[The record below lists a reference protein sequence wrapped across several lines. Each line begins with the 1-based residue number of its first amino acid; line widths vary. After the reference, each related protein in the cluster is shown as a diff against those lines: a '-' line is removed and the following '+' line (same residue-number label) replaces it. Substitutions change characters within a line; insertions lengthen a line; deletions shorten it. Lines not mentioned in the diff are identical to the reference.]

1 MIIEEPDKL
10 KSWLA
15 VVLEPM
21 CDADPEALAK
31 YIFALVKKDQPL
43 NEMRQSMYEQLDVF
57 LQNNTKGFV
66 DKLIHAL
73 ETQDYKFSELKT
85 NSTSAMAITTS
96 TPTSTTATFETS
108 TDTSKVLSTEINLSV
123 PLPSSIPSSTL
134 QSKTSSHKTMAAFL
148 SNLTPQLHTDT
159 NTSAPPLPQSNSSN
173 HTSEKL
179 PSNSV
184 KTHSH
189 HHVSDG
195 NNSVEQREDRNRY
208 RRNHSPYGAAR
219 SRSRSWDRQRRSRS
233 FDRRRGRDRT
243 QAWRNKSPPSRR
255 YNRERRRS
263 WSHSVSPVDL
273 VKSRTVSSRSKSRS
287 PHYLHRDQYRARNH
301 RTRSWSRSRSRSKS
315 PSRSRSRSHSHSG
328 PSSRSRER
336 AHSKKEP
343 TSGACTPTQ
352 DSNHGDVDMRLTMT
366 SQSIQS
372 VVSAGEGTSALKRTA
387 TPPAPGTFSSKRRCR
402 DFDEKGYCMSGD
414 VCPYDHGNDPVV
426 VEDVSLSRVL
436 ALGPGSAP
444 STPAVTVPITVPPPR
459 LPMNPVPHLRHAVPH
474 HLRTPAP
481 PSSEYNPDA
490 PSMNIRM
497 MMGQQQYHRPPMQG
511 NMMGSR
517 PMMYNSQPQ
526 RELINIPV
534 VDQLRTY
541 RSYRDTP
548 AIASNSGTNTTYHPR
563 PEGGTWEPWGGNQS
577 NNVQRK
583 RSFDYSRLG
592 PKPRNLNNSSLELK
606 KIPSLLNDITHLNN
620 HFSKFGKIVN
630 IQVCYEGD
638 PEGAVVTFAN
648 HHEARNA
655 YKSAEA
661 VLNNRFIKVFWH
673 NSANNDNNNNGNKIA
688 GRLGSPYAENKP
700 ETLVPRPSVKER
712 LGVPIPGDLRT
723 SVQTNISEKPLEK
736 VIMSGNTLTK
746 TLYIPTALKKQ
757 NSAVTSSI
765 LNSRIQAAAAVKK
778 SLEFR
783 VVKETLKKRQEEK
796 RKQAMK
802 LTTDLRKRKQLL
814 ITRQLGEQKFLV
826 KKLEQGVKG
835 PQERAAIL
843 STIKMLQD
851 SVDKLRREL
860 MAIVEVGSAAKE
872 RLQQQQVSEVVS
884 KKSEPELANTLVL
897 LSSTAEVGEIE
908 PASDLVED
916 IFEDE
921 LIGDQIEFEDNIEG
935 DEEDSQNDNDENLD
949 GIGKVELEEVNPH
962 LCGGK
967 VENHLVKTTPV
978 HPSKIRTLI
987 SPSSAIELNTTSA
1000 LANYATEAV
1009 QPTEIR
1015 TSFSPSSAVELNTT
1029 SALANYATEAENV
1042 GEIEPG
1048 AVGETLQSKK
1058 RKVLRLNPKFDPERH
1073 NI

>member
-85 NSTSAMAITTS
+85 NTTSAMAITTS

-108 TDTSKVLSTEINLSV
+108 TDTSKVLSTELNPSI
-123 PLPSSIPSSTL
+123 PLPSSLPSSTL
-134 QSKTSSHKTMAAFL
+134 QSKTSSSHKTMAAFL

-159 NTSAPPLPQSNSSN
+159 NTSVPSLPQSNSSN

-263 WSHSVSPVDL
+263 WSHSVSPVDV

-287 PHYLHRDQYRARNH
+287 PHYLHRDQYRTRNH

-336 AHSKKEP
+336 THSKKEP

-526 RELINIPV
+526 RELINVPV
-534 VDQLRTY
+534 VDQLHTY
-541 RSYRDTP
+541 PSYRETP
-548 AIASNSGTNTTYHPR
+548 ATASNSGTNTTYHPR

-688 GRLGSPYAENKP
+688 SRLGSPYAENKP
-700 ETLVPRPSVKER
+700 ETLLPRPSVKER
-712 LGVPIPGDLRT
+712 LGVPIPSDLRT

-765 LNSRIQAAAAVKK
+765 LNSRIQAAAAAKK

-884 KKSEPELANTLVL
+884 KKSEPEPT
-897 LSSTAEVGEIE
+897 
-908 PASDLVED
+908 SDLVED

-935 DEEDSQNDNDENLD
+935 DEEDPQNDNDENLD
-949 GIGKVELEEVNPH
+949 
-962 LCGGK
+962 
-967 VENHLVKTTPV
+967 
-978 HPSKIRTLI
+978 
-987 SPSSAIELNTTSA
+987 
-1000 LANYATEAV
+1000 
-1009 QPTEIR
+1009 
-1015 TSFSPSSAVELNTT
+1015 
-1029 SALANYATEAENV
+1029 ENV

-1058 RKVLRLNPKFDPERH
+1058 RKVLRLNPKFDPER
-1073 NI
+1073 